1 MRVNMLSYK
10 RPTLWL
16 EMLHRIKNAV
26 KLSTEGGDYTVW

>member
-10 RPTLWL
+10 RTTLYF
-16 EMLHRIKNAV
+16 EMLHRIKISV